1 MRPGLCLTAVL
12 LLTLASAAQTPPNAD
27 IKFVADTLIVQADG
41 SYETDPD
48 LATLTFD
55 ISSQEKQLKDAYGK
69 ASQSMTNII
78 GVAQRNGLA
87 KEAIQTGVL
96 TVTPYYEGDRKRRAR
111 SYLVQG
117 QITLKVQD
125 FSKVGPIID
134 DSVLDGIADFRSLTY
149 SLANEETAKEK
160 AVADAMH
167 RAVGRATAALEQSK
181 QKLGP
186 TRYVN
191 LEVRNLVG
199 IVPIQIATSMAETV
213 EVTAEGGGGGGGLFH
228 KYKAPPP
235 PPPPVQPGKITVSA
249 NIQCVFGIE
258 K

>member
-1 MRPGLCLTAVL
+1 
-12 LLTLASAAQTPPNAD
+12 AAQTQPSAD
-27 IKFVADTLIVQADG
+27 IKFVADTLIVQAEG

-69 ASQSMTNII
+69 ASQSMSNIVA
-78 GVAQRNGLA
+78 VAQRNGLA

-125 FSKVGPIID
+125 FSKVGSIID
-134 DSVLDGIADFRSLTY
+134 DSVQDGIADFRSLTY
-149 SLANEETAKEK
+149 SLANEESAKQK

-167 RAVGRATAALEQSK
+167 RAIGRATAALEQSR

-191 LEVRNLVG
+191 VEVRNLVG
-199 IVPIQIATSMAETV
+199 VAPIQMGYVMAAETV
-213 EVTAEGGGGGGGLFH
+213 EVTSGGGGGGGLFAR
-228 KYKAPPP
+228 KRATAPPP
-235 PPPPVQPGKITVSA
+235 PAVQ
-249 NIQCVFGIE
+249 
-258 K
+258 